1 VLQPLS
7 PEHHVLQPLSPVHHV
22 LQLQELERTNA
33 VLTSKKHSL
42 EKEAQRTREASA
54 RDARNAEA
62 KAAEL
67 ELQVATLRQKLDDA
81 ALSLRESELRHAEEA
96 KAGEQGEAAQRK
108 VAELERQANKQRAS
122 HKQRLEELRRYYDR
136 ELAKTR
142 AEGEAAGRADA
153 ETVARERLAARERE
167 LKDAAAAEVVQGTKQ
182 LKDEVKALR
191 ADLARVEREAGA
203 RVAVAEQ
210 EADDARAGRDAAL
223 QRVAELRACESG
235 LRSEVERLREEGGAL
250 QGQLAALALA
260 KDEMVARQESQ
271 TAPLVAAMETSLKNL
286 SSRLRC
292 KEEETAALKS
302 TVQRE
307 CQERMALLAELTLY
321 RSSRGGDTR
330 AAAAG
335 GPSTGAGGGLMVAW
349 GGEEGHAWGA
359 QGGEAPHSRRD
370 GDDEGLQDRA
380 PSCPPTLGH
389 KGERGWGLLPNISR
403 GPSPAQLHEARV
415 TKEQVSRGG
424 RVRRIRPS

>member
-1 VLQPLS
+1 M
-7 PEHHVLQPLSPVHHV
+7 LQPLSPVHHV